1 MHIKCKIVVAV
12 LIVAATLIIGCAGG
26 TELSVTAPEEVD
38 VQSAIIRSDGTL
50 ISKFSTAKSGTLELT
65 LNLNT
70 RVTPEH
76 NPNLLSG
83 EISISTNTA
92 FSMDVNAGEEYDIS
106 PQLNIPGG
114 EITSGTLTFT
124 FK

>member
-1 MHIKCKIVVAV
+1 MQIKCKIVIAV
-12 LIVAATLIIGCAGG
+12 LIAAATFITGCAGG
-26 TELSVTAPEEVD
+26 TELSVIAPEEVD
-38 VQSAIIRSDGTL
+38 VESATIKSDGTL
-50 ISKFSTAKSGTLELT
+50 KSKFSTAKSGTLELT

-70 RVTPEH
+70 RVTPDH

-83 EISISTNTA
+83 EVSISTNTA
-92 FSMDVNAGEEYDIS
+92 FSMDVSAGKEYDIS